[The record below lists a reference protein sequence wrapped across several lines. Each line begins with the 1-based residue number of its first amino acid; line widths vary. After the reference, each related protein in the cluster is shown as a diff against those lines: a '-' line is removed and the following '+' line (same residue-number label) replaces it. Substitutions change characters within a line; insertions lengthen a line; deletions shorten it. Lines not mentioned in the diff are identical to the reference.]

1 MTTYPDKNKQRP
13 YVKPQVKQRRQ
24 ALKRFWLGVFVA
36 FVGGYSLACVYQ
48 PALLTTWVQAYLGG
62 HEASSPSQ
70 HSLKASQR
78 LKPKLEFYTLL
89 TQEKTTPNK
98 SKPLKVVPPRAPV
111 QAVAAEPVQ
120 VSESTRVYVLQLASF
135 QRREDAEHMQASLIM
150 RGLDATI
157 KTVTQQ
163 GAAWHRVMMGPFAS
177 HAEAEK
183 VQGSIA
189 RSERISGM
197 IRRMDV

>member
-13 YVKPQVKQRRQ
+13 YVKHQVKQRRQ
-24 ALKRFWLGVFVA
+24 SLKRFWLGVFVA
-36 FVGGYSLACVYQ
+36 FVGGYVLAYVYQ
-48 PALLTTWVQAYLGG
+48 PTLLTTWVQAYVGG
-62 HEASSPSQ
+62 HEASSVSE
-70 HSLKASQR
+70 HGIKSSQR

-89 TQEKTTPNK
+89 TQEKATPNK
-98 SKPLKVVPPRAPV
+98 SKPLKVVPPRVPV
-111 QAVAAEPVQ
+111 QAAAAKPVQ
-120 VSESTRVYVLQLASF
+120 ASEPKRVYMLQLASF

-150 RGLDATI
+150 RGIDATL

-163 GAAWHRVMMGPFAS
+163 GVAWHRVMMGPFAS
-177 HAEAEK
+177 QSEAEK
-183 VQGSIA
+183 AQGSIA